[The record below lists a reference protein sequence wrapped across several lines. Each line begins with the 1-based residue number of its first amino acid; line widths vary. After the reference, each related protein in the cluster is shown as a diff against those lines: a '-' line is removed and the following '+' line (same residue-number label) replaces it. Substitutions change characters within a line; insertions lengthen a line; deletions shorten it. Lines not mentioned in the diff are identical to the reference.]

1 MDGKL
6 KNKIFAQKTKH
17 RTITDLFLVHERGN
31 AMGLFFLGPLIGP
44 VVGPIAGGYINQC
57 KYYRYYY

>member
-1 MDGKL
+1 MQLQHAKL
-6 KNKIFAQKTKH
+6 KVYYA
-17 RTITDLFLVHERGN
+17 RTITDLFPVKERGN

-57 KYYRYYY
+57 M